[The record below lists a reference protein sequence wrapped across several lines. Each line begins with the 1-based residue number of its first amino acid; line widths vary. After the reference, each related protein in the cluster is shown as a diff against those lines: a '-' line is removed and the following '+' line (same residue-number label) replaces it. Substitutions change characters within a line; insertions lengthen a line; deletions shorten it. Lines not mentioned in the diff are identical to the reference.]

1 MIMQHNNHAHRL
13 VYNLLAEMALF
24 TAVVVILITLTSK
37 YVW

>member
-1 MIMQHNNHAHRL
+1 MQHDDQAHRL
-13 VYNLLAEMALF
+13 VNNLWAEMVLF